1 MDYASGTNVEIDDA
15 YFALFF
21 NELFKNQF
29 FKGISTFPQNICIVN
44 FSPQKLTL
52 EMVCHFF
59 PDIFDKL
66 DASAVYERDF
76 RKKVSHRRGQ
86 MPATLLMLYSNLRK
100 KTRVVIFLAK
110 RVHFTLAYSSD
121 RQREIGLNKESLA
134 E

>member
-1 MDYASGTNVEIDDA
+1 MY
-15 YFALFF
+15 
-21 NELFKNQF
+21 
-29 FKGISTFPQNICIVN
+29 C
-44 FSPQKLTL
+44 KLQPPKLIL

>member
-1 MDYASGTNVEIDDA
+1 MY
-15 YFALFF
+15 
-21 NELFKNQF
+21 
-29 FKGISTFPQNICIVN
+29 C
-44 FSPQKLTL
+44 KLQPPKLIL

-110 RVHFTLAYSSD
+110 KSS
-121 RQREIGLNKESLA
+121 LHPCLFK
-134 E
+134 